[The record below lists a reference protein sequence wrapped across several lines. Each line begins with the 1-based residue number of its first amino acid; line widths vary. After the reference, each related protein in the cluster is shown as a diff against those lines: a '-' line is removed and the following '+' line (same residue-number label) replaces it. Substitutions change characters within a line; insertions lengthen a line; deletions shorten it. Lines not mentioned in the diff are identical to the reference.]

1 MKKQPKEP
9 QVDLLLDLEGI
20 DFSSPAVAPEQ
31 TTGGRGTGVQ
41 PEMAMMSPGLSGGV
55 GGGGGLLAN
64 MEIRGAT
71 QDAKVTTSAPPTTRY
86 TYNVHDCV

>member
-31 TTGGRGTGVQ
+31 TTGTGVQ

-55 GGGGGLLAN
+55 GGGGLLAN